1 MGRNAQRL
9 APEAGAADVNRNH
22 TPTPDILRTADTIRE
37 SLHSYMRKVVGT
49 PSIVPRDAST
59 EIPDA
64 LVTGSV
70 TLSLP
75 LPPTVNTYWR
85 MVTIPKVGARML
97 ISADGRKYREMVV
110 NMAKAGLIPRNAV
123 SGKLAV
129 HATAYPP
136 DRRDRDLDNL
146 WKGLLD
152 ALKHACVIRDDADID
167 DLHMVRGPLRKN
179 DGQIQVVISEIAG
192 AATVS
197 GDLFGS
203 NSNDLR
209 EGSQP

>member
-1 MGRNAQRL
+1 MTRARSNSPVIDKLSNPAL
-9 APEAGAADVNRNH
+9 ARRALAAVTSNI
-22 TPTPDILRTADTIRE
+22 TGQGISP
-37 SLHSYMRKVVGT
+37 SRK
-49 PSIVPRDAST
+49 IN
-59 EIPDA
+59 I
-64 LVTGSV
+64 
-70 TLSLP
+70 SLP

-110 NMAKAGLIPRNAV
+110 DMAKAGLIPRNAV

-129 HATAYPP
+129 RATAYPP

-152 ALKHACVIRDDADID
+152 ALKHASVIRDDADID

-179 DGQIQVVISEIAG
+179 DGQIEVVISEIAG

-197 GDLFGS
+197 GDLFARGQS
-203 NSNDLR
+203 
-209 EGSQP
+209 